1 MSKKLNEL
9 GLQFYL
15 VEFIVSAHKKTFVL
29 QCVTYFDSNRTAKM
43 YKEDRLVVVPYAE
56 RLERSLNSALGAFLC
71 RALDYED
78 FSVKVRPLHSVHL
91 DVEAGDYSDFVFL
104 RPSAKI
110 ISTHLISV
118 FIDKLYNLITDNNN
132 NILNK

>member
-15 VEFIVSAHKKTFVL
+15 VEFIVSVHEKTFVL
-29 QCVTYFDSNRTAKM
+29 QCVTYFDSNRTAKV

-56 RLERSLNSALGAFLC
+56 RLERSLFSALGAFLC

-78 FSVKVRPLHSVHL
+78 FSVKVRPVHL
-91 DVEAGDYSDFVFL
+91 DAEAGDYYDFVFM
-104 RPSAKI
+104 RPSAKT

-118 FIDKLYNLITDNNN
+118 FIDKLLTNS
-132 NILNK
+132 NII